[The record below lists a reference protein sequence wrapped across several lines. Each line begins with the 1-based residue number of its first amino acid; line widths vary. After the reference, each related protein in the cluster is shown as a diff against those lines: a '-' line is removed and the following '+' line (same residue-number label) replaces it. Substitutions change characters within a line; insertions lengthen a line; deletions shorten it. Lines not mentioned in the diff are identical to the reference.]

1 MFNHAVESYQHG
13 IEHYFEGSPKS
24 RKFSLLHI
32 DHSIELFLKE
42 KMVDLG
48 KSIYKSDG
56 KTVSIHEAFSSLKKS
71 ISIPEQ
77 PRLEELHD
85 LRNVIQHKGVLPDQP
100 TMDFYAKLS
109 YKFVK
114 RFCNDEFGMA
124 INTILPQIHI
134 ILFEAPEPI
143 SLPEQVSSA
152 IRQAFE
158 SESNIEKVLGL
169 YTAVEL
175 AAKHLAAH
183 INDDEKLE
191 HFIKENLDTTHH
203 VQGMVRMAANEQNG
217 AVDALGQVFGVRNL
231 IVADDSIAPFVS
243 DGNTSAPA
251 YFIGANIADI
261 LLGNIKH

>member
-1 MFNHAVESYQHG
+1 MIKSPMFNHAVESYRHG

-100 TMDFYAKLS
+100 TMDFYANLS

-124 INTILPQIHI
+124 INTISPQIHI

-152 IRQAFE
+152 IQQAFE

-183 INDDEKLE
+183 VNDGEKLSV
-191 HFIKENLDTTHH
+191 KSVL
-203 VQGMVRMAANEQNG
+203 RQN
-217 AVDALGQVFGVRNL
+217 ALSHGVEEKKFNKDFKYL
-231 IVADDSIAPFVS
+231 
-243 DGNTSAPA
+243 
-251 YFIGANIADI
+251 DI
-261 LLGNIKH
+261 LRGKIMHSEYLPEDKEVEGYSNTVKRILTKAGFNV